1 MTRRELL
8 ALFAPIGYRDY
19 SRVFPD
25 YLRGLAERSYRAR
38 AQAIA
43 KLTTPAAI
51 RSRQAWVRD
60 TFWKLTGGEPA
71 RTPLHA
77 RIVGSFDRPAYR
89 VEKIVYES
97 LPEFHIAA
105 NLYLPAR
112 GQGPY
117 PGVLFQMGHSPNGKA
132 YDSYQRCCQALVK
145 LGFVVLAF
153 DPMGQGE
160 RIYYLNADGTR
171 TRLPSADD
179 EHTVPGKQMLL
190 YGDTSTRLQVWDAM
204 RSLDYLAAH
213 PMVDSKRLA
222 STGQSGGGTLTMLL
236 AAVDDRLACAAVS
249 MGNTENF
256 ACANFNPPGS
266 TDDAEQNFVS
276 GGPAGFD
283 RWDTLYPIAP
293 KPLWI
298 GVSAKD
304 SFGTY
309 SPAYMVN
316 GVEEYGRLAQVYA
329 TLGAKDH
336 IAWYESPLPHGLQY
350 DSRLEI
356 CNWFR
361 RWLQNEPKPLEEEPS
376 TAPEPDRTLWTADS
390 GNVVR
395 SFGGQ
400 TPFLSNRR
408 RTVARSGRWP
418 LFQIGPF
425 SSPLRVLRRVPGR
438 EIHAEAIEVES
449 DAGVWIPAWL
459 FQPKRPDAA
468 KPILLL
474 AEPAG
479 RNGRWQEGQ
488 LYQELARAGFPVC
501 VPDVRGI
508 GDLAP
513 EFGRGAMRYNRS
525 HAEEEDYAWAS
536 MMLGEPLLKQRT
548 ADLMAVAAA
557 LGRHLPGRQLRVAA
571 QGKMTVPA
579 TFAAAMGAGDAL
591 YLSGGLISFQSVVET
606 EDYAVPFANFLPG
619 MLLHADLP
627 EIVARIAPRKVTLA
641 GTVDAAEKPVDKA
654 AVQRLYP
661 KAEVLGAADWSVFAL
676 VR

>member
-1 MTRRELL
+1 
-8 ALFAPIGYRDY
+8 
-19 SRVFPD
+19 
-25 YLRGLAERSYRAR
+25 
-38 AQAIA
+38 
-43 KLTTPAAI
+43 
-51 RSRQAWVRD
+51 
-60 TFWKLTGGEPA
+60 
-71 RTPLHA
+71 
-77 RIVGSFDRPAYR
+77 
-89 VEKIVYES
+89 
-97 LPEFHIAA
+97 
-105 NLYLPAR
+105 
-112 GQGPY
+112 
-117 PGVLFQMGHSPNGKA
+117 MGHSLNGKA
-132 YDSYQRCCQALVK
+132 YDSYQRCCQALSK

-160 RIYYLNADGTR
+160 RVYYPDAGGTR

-190 YGDTSTRLQVWDAM
+190 YGDTSTRLQVWDAI
-204 RSLDYLAAH
+204 RGLDYLASH

-256 ACANFNPPGS
+256 ACAHFNPPGS
-266 TDDAEQNFVS
+266 TDDAEQNFIGS
-276 GGPAGFD
+276 GPAGFD
-283 RWDTLYPIAP
+283 RWDTLYPLAP

-309 SPAYMVN
+309 SPAYMAS
-316 GVEEYGRLAQVYA
+316 GAEEYARLAQVYA
-329 TLGAKDH
+329 TLGAKDR

-356 CNWFR
+356 YNWFR
-361 RWLQNEPKPLEEEPS
+361 RWLQNEPRPLEEEPP
-376 TAPEPDRTLWTADS
+376 TAPEPDRTLWAAES

-400 TPFLSNRR
+400 TPFTSNRR
-408 RTVARSGRWP
+408 RTVVRSGRWP
-418 LFQIGPF
+418 LFQTGPF

-438 EIHAEAIEVES
+438 EILAEAIEVES
-449 DAGVWIPAWL
+449 EAGVWIPAWL

-488 LYQELARAGFPVC
+488 LYQELARAGFTVC

-513 EFGRGAMRYNRS
+513 EYGRGAMRYARS
-525 HAEEEDYAWAS
+525 HAEEEHYAWAS
-536 MMLGEPLLKQRT
+536 LMLGEPLLKQRT
-548 ADLMAVAAA
+548 ADLVAVAAA
-557 LGRHLPGRQLRVAA
+557 LRRYVPGRQLTLAA

-579 TFAAAMGAGDAL
+579 SFAAAMGAGDAL
-591 YLSGGLISFQSVVET
+591 YLSGGLVSFQNVVET

-619 MLLHADLP
+619 LLLHADLP
-627 EIVARIAPRKVTLA
+627 EIVARIAPRRVTIA
-641 GTVDAAEKPVDKA
+641 GAVDASGKTVDTAT
-654 AVQRLYP
+654 VQRLYP
-661 KAEVLGAADWSVFAL
+661 KAEVRDAPHWSLASSFAL
-676 VR
+676 VL